1 MKMSRRDNMED
12 KKVILEVKDLKKYFP
27 LGKGKKAKTYVK
39 AVDGVSFKLNE
50 GETLGLVGE
59 SGCGKSTLL
68 HLLGG
73 VDNATNGDVFINGEN
88 ITKMK
93 KSQPAIFR
101 RKHIGLIYQFYNLI
115 PVLDVKENITLPLKL
130 DHQKVDEEQLNK
142 IIEMLNLQDRITH
155 LPSQLSGGQQQ
166 RVAIARA
173 IITSPDL
180 ILADEPTGNLDRK
193 SSEEVI
199 TYLNKLHEKG
209 QTIILVTHDL
219 NIAKQAS
226 RIITMEDGKIIKDE
240 KV

>member
-1 MKMSRRDNMED
+1 MS
-12 KKVILEVKDLKKYFP
+12 ILEVQNLVKSYGKDESLVQA
-27 LGKGKKAKTYVK
+27 L
-39 AVDGVSFKLNE
+39 DHVSFDVEK
-50 GETLGLVGE
+50 GEFVVIVGP

-93 KSQPAIFR
+93 KSQSAMFR

-115 PVLDVKENITLPLKL
+115 PVLDIKENITLPLKL

-199 TYLNKLHEKG
+199 TYLKQLHEKG